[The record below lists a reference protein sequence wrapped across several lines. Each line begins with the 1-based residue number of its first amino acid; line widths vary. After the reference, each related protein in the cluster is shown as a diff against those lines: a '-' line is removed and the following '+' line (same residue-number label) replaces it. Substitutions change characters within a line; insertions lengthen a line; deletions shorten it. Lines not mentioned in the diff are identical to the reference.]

1 MHLNKKAFANAM
13 GAVTALVYAVFWILQ
28 MVAPATFSFIWNAQ
42 FMGADMAALVGNMSA
57 GSFIGVLIAMGVMG
71 WVMGWLIAHFYNKFS
86 K

>member
-1 MHLNKKAFANAM
+1 MNKKAFANAM

-28 MVAPATFSFIWNAQ
+28 MVAPAAFNFVWNAQ
-42 FMGADMAALVGNMSA
+42 FMGADMAALVGSMSFS
-57 GSFIGVLIAMGVMG
+57 SFIGVLIAMGVMG